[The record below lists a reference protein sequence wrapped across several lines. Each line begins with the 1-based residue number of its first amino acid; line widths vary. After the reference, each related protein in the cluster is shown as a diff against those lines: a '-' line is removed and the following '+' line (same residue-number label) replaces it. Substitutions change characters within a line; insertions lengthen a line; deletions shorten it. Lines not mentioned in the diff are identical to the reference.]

1 MTTLQTNTPIDHTGD
16 VAFRAWATEVSNS
29 WAAVGLVQTS
39 DTGQI
44 NLTTATRP
52 GVTGTAGYQIWR
64 FDDAMQATK
73 PIFIRIQYG
82 TASSATAPRMQVI
95 VGTGSDGAGNLTNP
109 TAVFNITASATP
121 TSTVT
126 NYLSDFSCSEGFFGM
141 AWKIGSTSSVSSFFA
156 ICRSV
161 DSNGDADATGFSVY
175 AFGTTG
181 SGAAT
186 EQLRFRRS
194 NETWSTL
201 ATGAGGGSIG
211 SPTCLIPGN
220 NADSTFVG
228 ADAQV
233 YLHFGQFPR
242 MTPIVGLV
250 GVKAAEFG
258 ADSTFTAAAVGS
270 TPRTYLVL
278 GGPHSGAGS
287 FVAAYPNATPYTIAM
302 LWE

>member
-16 VAFRAWATEVSNS
+16 VPFRTWATEVSNS
-29 WAAVGLVQTS
+29 FAAVGLVQTA

-44 NLTTATRP
+44 NLTTETRP
-52 GVTGTAGYQIWR
+52 GSNLTAGYQIWR
-64 FDDAMQATK
+64 FNDTLQATK

-82 TASSATAPRMQVI
+82 TGSSATAPRMQVI

-141 AWKIGSTSSVSSFFA
+141 AWKIGSTSSIGSFFA

-161 DSNGDADATGFSVY
+161 DSDGNPDATGFSVY
-175 AFGTTG
+175 AFGGTG
-181 SGAAT
+181 GTAT
-186 EQLRFRRS
+186 EQLRFRRA
-194 NETWSTL
+194 NNTWNTIAS
-201 ATGAGGGSIG
+201 AVGGSNIG
-211 SPTCLIPGN
+211 SSTCLIPGN
-220 NADSTFVG
+220 IADGTFVG

-242 MTPIVGLV
+242 MLPIVGLL
-250 GVKAAEFG
+250 GVKASEFG

-270 TPRTYLVL
+270 TTRTYLVL
-278 GGPHSGAGS
+278 GSVHSGSGS
-287 FVAAYPNATPYTIAM
+287 FVAAYPNSNAYTIAM

>member
-1 MTTLQTNTPIDHTGD
+1 MTTLQTNTVIDHTGD
-16 VAFRAWATEVSNS
+16 VPFRTWITEVSNS
-29 WAAVGLVQTS
+29 WAAVGLVQTA

-44 NLTTATRP
+44 NLATATRP
-52 GVTGTAGYQIWR
+52 STNANAGYQIWR
-64 FDDAMQATK
+64 FNDTLQATK

-82 TASSATAPRMQVI
+82 TAYSAAVPRMQVI

-141 AWKIGSTSSVSSFFA
+141 AWKIGSTSSVGSFFA

-161 DSNGDADATGFSVY
+161 DSDGNPDATGFSVY
-175 AFGTTG
+175 AFGGTG
-181 SGAAT
+181 GTAT
-186 EQLRFRRS
+186 EQLRFRRADD
-194 NETWSTL
+194 TWNTI
-201 ATGAGGGSIG
+201 ANGVGGSSIG

-242 MTPIVGLV
+242 MLPIVGLV

-287 FVAAYPNATPYTIAM
+287 FVAAYPSTTPYTIAM